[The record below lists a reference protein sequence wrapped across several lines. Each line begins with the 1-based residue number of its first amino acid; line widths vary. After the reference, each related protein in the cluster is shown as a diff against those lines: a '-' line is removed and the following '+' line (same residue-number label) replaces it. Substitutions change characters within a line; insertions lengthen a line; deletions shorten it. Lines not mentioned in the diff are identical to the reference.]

1 MNAPIH
7 RRAFAAPLPIIGRPR
22 AEGVGNAPDVNA
34 LVRMFEAF
42 ASEAQASTGRL
53 SSIETSIDEITT
65 SIAALRL
72 NGGGGGPDPANSR
85 KAMTAFGLF
94 AKTGKPDAMRELLP
108 QSAMSTDD
116 DSKGGYLVPEEVG
129 RQIVG
134 RQLDFSPMRRLA
146 SVIVTASTTYEQL
159 VNAGGST
166 ASWVGERQSRPE
178 TNPAALQRLSFPAHE
193 IYANPSVSQTL
204 LDDSAF
210 DVAAFVTGTIAEDF
224 DQKEGDAF
232 INGDGVNKPR
242 GLLQYSTPTTQ
253 VDSARAFGTLQYVA
267 TGVAA
272 ALIDSTHNGIDALTD
287 LVYALRAGYRRNATW
302 LMNSKTAGV
311 IRKLKSKTDEQYLWQ
326 NSVAAGQPPT
336 LLGYP
341 VEFDE
346 SMPDVG
352 AGAFPVAFGDFKRG
366 YLITDRIG
374 TRILR
379 DPFTNKPFVMFYTTK
394 RVGGGL
400 LHSDAIKLLKVAA
413 S

>member
-1 MNAPIH
+1 MNAIIH

-22 AEGVGNAPDVNA
+22 AEGGSPDVNA
-34 LVRMFEAF
+34 LLASFEKF
-42 ASEAQASTGRL
+42 ATEAQASASRVG
-53 SSIETSIDEITT
+53 SIEKSIDEL
-65 SIAALRL
+65 SAAIAGLRIGA
-72 NGGGGGPDPANSR
+72 GGVGDGDPTNVR
-85 KAMTAFGLF
+85 KAMAAFGQF
-94 AKTGKPDAMRELLP
+94 AKTGQPDAMRALSP
-108 QSAMSTDD
+108 QAGMSVDD
-116 DSKGGYLVPEEVG
+116 DGKGGYLVPEEVA
-129 RQIVG
+129 RAIIG

-146 SVIVTASTTYEQL
+146 SVVVTNSAKYEQL
-159 VNAGGST
+159 LNAGGST
-166 ASWVGERQSRPE
+166 ASWVGERETRPE
-178 TNPAALQRLSFPAHE
+178 TTAPNLRRLAFPAHE
-193 IYANPSVSQTL
+193 IYANPSVTQSL

-210 DVAAFVTGTIAEDF
+210 DVANFVAGTIAEDF
-224 DQKEGDAF
+224 DQKEGDSF

-242 GLLQYSTPTTQ
+242 GILQYPTPTTQ
-253 VDSARAFGTLQYVA
+253 IDSVRAFGVLQYVP

-272 ALIDSTHNGIDALTD
+272 ALTDSTHNGADALTD

-302 LMNSKTAGV
+302 LMNSKTTGV
-311 IRKLKSKTDEQYLWQ
+311 VRKLKSKTDEQYLWQ

-346 SMPDVG
+346 SMPDIG

-394 RVGGGL
+394 RVGGGM